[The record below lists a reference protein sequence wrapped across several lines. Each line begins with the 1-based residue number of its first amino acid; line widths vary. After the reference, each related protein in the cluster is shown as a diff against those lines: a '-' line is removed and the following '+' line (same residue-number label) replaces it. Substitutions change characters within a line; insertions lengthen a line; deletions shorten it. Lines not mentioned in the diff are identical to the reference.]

1 MAPLENKYNLLQPVV
16 SSGLY
21 LKRMQLL
28 GIYLVT
34 AQLLRIDDGG
44 WVMDGWRVGDRWMK
58 SGHENIMGG
67 TCFFGGK
74 AFIDTTTET
83 LARLVPSCVSSQLS
97 VQSPVTALTV
107 LLS

>member
-1 MAPLENKYNLLQPVV
+1 MALLENKYNLLQPVV

-21 LKRMQLL
+21 LMRMQLL

-34 AQLLRIDDGG
+34 APLLCIDDG
-44 WVMDGWRVGDRWMK
+44 MKLGD
-58 SGHENIMGG
+58 ENIMGG

-74 AFIDTTTET
+74 AFSDTTTET

-97 VQSPVTALTV
+97 VQSPVMALTV